1 MLPQGERPMRLLA
14 AATIA
19 ASLILSTGAAG
30 AAELV
35 VSQKKKRFDPKLL
48 NAELGDTLVLVN
60 DDRYAHNLFSET
72 PGFEFNV
79 RKQMPG
85 DTHRMALDKSGK
97 FEIRCVIHPRMRMT
111 VIVE

>member
-1 MLPQGERPMRLLA
+1 MRLIA

-48 NAELGDTLVLVN
+48 NAKLGDTLLFVN
-60 DDRYAHNLFSET
+60 DDRYGHNLFSET
-72 PGFEFNV
+72 SGFEFDV

-85 DTHRMALDKSGK
+85 DTYRMALDKSGE

>member
-1 MLPQGERPMRLLA
+1 MRLIA

-19 ASLILSTGAAG
+19 TSLILSTGAAG

-48 NAELGDTLVLVN
+48 NAKLGDTLLFVN
-60 DDRYAHNLFSET
+60 DDRYGHNLFSET
-72 PGFEFNV
+72 SGFEFDV

-85 DTHRMALDKSGK
+85 DTYRMALDKSGE

>member
-1 MLPQGERPMRLLA
+1 MRLIA

-48 NAELGDTLVLVN
+48 NAKLGDTLLFVN
-60 DDRYAHNLFSET
+60 DDRYGHNLFSET
-72 PGFEFNV
+72 SGFEFDV

-85 DTHRMALDKSGK
+85 DTYRMALDKSGE
-97 FEIRCVIHPRMRMT
+97 FEIRCIIHPRMRMT